1 MFSGVACLLAGL
13 GVLAWPAPPP
23 EDPLFAPPA
32 TLATPF
38 QRVNAP
44 AKPRIA
50 ALSLTIAPPS
60 YTGHAVRKQETADVS
75 VEEGGTVTW
84 RIITDIPARRV
95 ELILGNGDTLSL
107 RGQKDSWSGV
117 KTVTRNSLYQ
127 IRLDGELS
135 EFYRLE
141 AIKDKPPV
149 LEISS
154 PEPYLEIPYGKPT
167 DVRIQITLK
176 DDYGLRDAIMVATVA
191 KGSGEAV
198 KFREEKTSLAEKF
211 PPYQKESGLT
221 KILQPARMDDMA
233 PGDELYFYVEVSD
246 NHAQSTRSDTYII
259 SLQDTAQVTL
269 ADAMTIGINPVPEY
283 FRSQRQI
290 IIDTEKLLK
299 EASRLNEE
307 VFKGRSNNIGID
319 QKVLRLRYGK
329 FLGEEFEDM
338 IGEIAGQE
346 KLVEEGHFDGDG
358 HNHSGDMQGLEAFI
372 HAHDESEE
380 ATFLEPAVK
389 TKLKAC
395 LAQMWEAELR
405 LRTYRPKEGL
415 PYEYHALKLLKEVQQ
430 SSRAYVAKTG
440 FEPPPLKP
448 QEKRLTGEL
457 DKIGQPVNRQRIE
470 PDPKFP
476 AIREAMPVLAK
487 LQEGG
492 KLTKA
497 ELGRLE
503 GAGSELG
510 EEAIRQPGR
519 YLAALRAL
527 RQLINEAREQKVACE
542 DCLPVVQKAFW
553 SVLPPAGESHVQTG
567 HAGSRLGEMY
577 LRSIEN

>member
-1 MFSGVACLLAGL
+1 M
-13 GVLAWPAPPP
+13 
-23 EDPLFAPPA
+23 
-32 TLATPF
+32 
-38 QRVNAP
+38 
-44 AKPRIA
+44 
-50 ALSLTIAPPS
+50 
-60 YTGHAVRKQETADVS
+60 
-75 VEEGGTVTW
+75 
-84 RIITDIPARRV
+84 
-95 ELILGNGDTLSL
+95 
-107 RGQKDSWSGV
+107 
-117 KTVTRNSLYQ
+117 
-127 IRLDGELS
+127 
-135 EFYRLE
+135 
-141 AIKDKPPV
+141 
-149 LEISS
+149 
-154 PEPYLEIPYGKPT
+154 
-167 DVRIQITLK
+167 
-176 DDYGLRDAIMVATVA
+176 
-191 KGSGEAV
+191 
-198 KFREEKTSLAEKF
+198 
-211 PPYQKESGLT
+211 
-221 KILQPARMDDMA
+221 DMA

-269 ADAMTIGINPVPEY
+269 ADAMTMGINPVPEY

-299 EASRLNEE
+299 GASRLNEE

-346 KLVEEGHFDGDG
+346 KLVDEGHFDGDG
-358 HNHSGDMQGLEAFI
+358 HDHAGDMQGLEAFV
-372 HAHDESEE
+372 HAHDESGE

-405 LRTYRPKEGL
+405 LRTYRPKEAL
-415 PYEYHALKLLKEVQQ
+415 PYEYRALKLLKEVQQ

-457 DKIGQPVNRQRIE
+457 DKIGQPVNRRKTG

-487 LQEGG
+487 LQEEG

-527 RQLINEAREQKVACE
+527 RQLINEAREQKLACE
-542 DCLPVVQKAFW
+542 GCLPVVQKAFW
-553 SVLPPAGESHVQTG
+553 SVLPPAGESPGQTDR
-567 HAGSRLGEMY
+567 AGSRLGEMY